1 MQAFFAKNKKWII
14 IAAIVLVVAIA
25 AVVVLTLPREE
36 DEPTIRNKRIDLFPL
51 VTVVEDGMDT
61 QGTLLLEFDYVA
73 AAEAL
78 DFKEMDDIR
87 QLQSIQQERGLT
99 YSGMRYVLSE
109 LSNEFDLKLDELQE
123 LFNSFDMY
131 VMDDGT
137 FSNGDTA
144 TITIEVY
151 RDAKYGKKIRGGEF
165 QHEVKGLQEL
175 TSYFPEFECKFE
187 GYNGSAT
194 MQCTI
199 TEDYQYWHNYITF
212 SCDNDGYLSNGDE
225 ITITAHFDEGEFEYV
240 HNDLVYQG
248 YDLQN
253 EHSITITV
261 SGLVEPLTASNCTD
275 AILDQAEQIVKED
288 TVLADPELVAQ
299 VSMVYFAEGED
310 ESHIV
315 VALEFPDEAENRV
328 WNHIRYLKNV
338 RVDADGNLLHDGIW
352 HVLSGNGFDAAQQEA
367 YILEFGDF
375 SNATLTKLR

>member
-175 TSYFPEFECKFE
+175 VSYFPDFDCKFE
-187 GYNGSAT
+187 GYNGSASI
-194 MQCTI
+194 QCDI
-199 TEDYQYWHNYITF
+199 TEDYQYWFDYITF
-212 SCDNDGYLSNGDE
+212 SCDNDGAISNGDE
-225 ITITAHFDEGEFEYV
+225 ITVTAKFDENEFEYI
-240 HNDLVYQG
+240 HNNLVSQG
-248 YDLQN
+248 YDLRN

-261 SGLVEPLTASNCTD
+261 SGLVDRLTASTCTD
-275 AILDQAEQIVKED
+275 AIIDQAEQIVKVD

-338 RVDADGNLLHDGIW
+338 RIDADGNLLHDGIQ
-352 HVLSGNGFDAAQQEA
+352 HVLSGNGFDAAAQEDCVL
-367 YILEFGDF
+367 YFDYQ
-375 SNATLTKLR
+375 NDATLTKLR